1 MAGHSKWANIKHR
14 KGAADKK
21 KSKEFGKLAKEIMIA
36 ARESGGDANA
46 NPRLR
51 QALIAARAIN
61 LPKDNIDRAIKKGIG
76 ETGGAAFEEIVYE
89 GYAAGGI
96 AVMVEC
102 LTDNRNRSL
111 SEVRFVFDRNGGNLA
126 ASGAVVRMFQ
136 RKTRVVIEGQG
147 DEDFFME
154 LALEAGAD
162 DVETDEGVT
171 TILGG
176 TECFEPLMKAL
187 EEKGITTLEAG
198 ISQIAELT
206 TEIAELDK
214 AQSVLKLVEKM
225 EDLDDVQSV
234 YTNMEVADSIADQ
247 LDDE

>member
-1 MAGHSKWANIKHR
+1 MAGHSKWANIKHK
-14 KGAADKK
+14 KGAADKR

-36 ARESGGDANA
+36 SRISGGDPAA

-76 ETGGAAFEEIVYE
+76 ETGGAAYKEVVYE
-89 GYAAGGI
+89 GYAVGGV
-96 AVMVEC
+96 AVLVEC
-102 LTDNRNRSL
+102 LTDNQNRSL
-111 SEVRFVFDRNGGNLA
+111 GDVRLAFDRNGGNLA
-126 ASGAVVRMFQ
+126 ASGAVARMFQ

-162 DVETDEGVT
+162 DVSTDDGVT
-171 TILGG
+171 TIIGG
-176 TECFEPLMKAL
+176 TDCFEPLMKAL
-187 EEKGITTLEAG
+187 EEKGITTSEAG
-198 ISQIAELT
+198 ITQIADLL
-206 TEIAELDK
+206 TEINDAEK
-214 AQSVLKLVEKM
+214 AMSVMRLVEKI

-234 YTNMEVADSIADQ
+234 YTNMDVT
-247 LDDE
+247 DEAAEQMDAE